1 MNYENQNFIVEYELL
16 LAPIKSTKGAFI
28 VRNGKGYIFLR
39 EDLPIGEATEVVDSL
54 IQQVIDRYVWQRIAQ
69 NKKPLLTDNKNND

>member
-16 LAPIKSTKGAFI
+16 LAPIKSVKGTFI
-28 VRNGKGYIFLR
+28 AHDGKGYIFLR
-39 EDLPIGEATEVVDSL
+39 EALPIGEATEVVDNL

-69 NKKPLLTDNKNND
+69 NKKPLIKRQQ